1 MTYAVVAVVAITWG
15 VIAHKALTRT
25 QPQPRCPESYW
36 HGYRRG
42 YDDGVVT
49 TVHHERTPS
58 LN

>member
-1 MTYAVVAVVAITWG
+1 MTLIIVAVIAFAWG
-15 VIAHKALTRT
+15 CIATKALTR
-25 QPQPRCPESYW
+25 PQPPRHDPESYW

-58 LN
+58 PN

>member
-1 MTYAVVAVVAITWG
+1 MTYLAVAVLAAAIAYRIG
-15 VIAHKALTRT
+15 ARRRPAPR
-25 QPQPRCPESYW
+25 RCPESYW

-42 YDDGVVT
+42 YDDGVIT